1 MEQKRILSFMICIM
15 LFFGLNGCIKE
26 EALNTEAD
34 IEQASILNGDLA
46 LSTAPSIGNNTIIF
60 KLKRFSGSYVHTPEF
75 VLTPGA
81 TILPKSGTEL
91 DFSQPQKYTVTS
103 QDGAWSKTYTVSFVV
118 DEGANFY
125 GAFENAQV
133 VDTDN
138 PVGHYHQ
145 FFELT
150 ADGQKNIIWE
160 TANEGYNILA
170 GTLVGEDKDLI
181 PSFYPTSQ
189 VTDGYLG
196 NAAKLMTKDT
206 GPLGGMFGSPLAA
219 GNLFVGEFRLTFPTV
234 NSTRFGIS
242 YNNDTAPVAL
252 KGFFKYKA
260 GEKFVDNTK
269 PSQLTKDTW
278 DGYAI
283 LFEKSADLNKNF
295 LTGTHAFKDSRIV
308 SVARIGTKEQIETDK
323 WTAFNVP
330 FSFVNGKSFDPA
342 KEYMYTIVFSSSKEG
357 DIFNGAVGS
366 TLFIDEVELV
376 TGQKK

>member
-1 MEQKRILSFMICIM
+1 MEQKRILSFMICIV
-15 LFFGLNGCIKE
+15 LLFGLNSCIKD

-34 IEQASILNGDLA
+34 VEQASILNGDLV

-60 KLKRFSGSYVHTPEF
+60 KLKRFSGSYMHAPEF
-75 VLTPGA
+75 VVTTGA
-81 TILPKSGTEL
+81 TILPESGTEL
-91 DFSQPQKYTVTS
+91 DFSVPHQYTVTS
-103 QDGAWSKTYTVSFVV
+103 QDGAWSKTYTVSFVL
-118 DEGANFY
+118 DEGADFY
-125 GAFENAQV
+125 AAFENAQI
-133 VDTDN
+133 VDSDN

-150 ADGQKNIIWE
+150 AKGQKNFIWE

-170 GTLVGEDKDLI
+170 GTLVGEDEELV

-196 NAAKLMTKDT
+196 QAAKLITKDT

-219 GNLFVGEFRLTFPTV
+219 GNLFVGEFKLTFPTV
-234 NSTRFGIS
+234 NSTRFGIP
-242 YNNDTAPVAL
+242 YNSGTAPISL

-260 GEKFVDNTK
+260 GEKFVANTK

-283 LFEKSADLNKNF
+283 LFEKSPGLDHNF
-295 LTGTHAFKDSRIV
+295 LTGTHGFKDARIV
-308 SVARIGTKEQIETDK
+308 SVARIGAQQQIETDK
-323 WTAFNVP
+323 WTAFEVP
-330 FSFVNGKSFDPA
+330 FSFVNGKSFDPS

-357 DIFNGAVGS
+357 DMFNGAVGS
-366 TLFIDEVELV
+366 TLYIDEVELV
-376 TGQKK
+376 TNQIK

>member
-1 MEQKRILSFMICIM
+1 MVTS
-15 LFFGLNGCIKE
+15 G
-26 EALNTEAD
+26 
-34 IEQASILNGDLA
+34 ASIL
-46 LSTAPSIGNNTIIF
+46 
-60 KLKRFSGSYVHTPEF
+60 PE
-75 VLTPGA
+75 
-81 TILPKSGTEL
+81 SGTEL
-91 DFSQPQKYTVTS
+91 DFSVPQQYIVTS

-118 DEGANFY
+118 DEGADFY
-125 GAFENAQV
+125 AVFENAQV

-150 ADGQKNIIWE
+150 AQGQKKFIWE

-170 GTLVGEDKDLI
+170 GTLVGDEKDLV

-196 NAAKLMTKDT
+196 KAAKLMTKDT

-234 NSTRFGIS
+234 NSTRFGIP
-242 YNNDTAPVAL
+242 YNSDTNPIAL

-260 GEKFVDNTK
+260 GEKFLNNSKT
-269 PSQLTKDTW
+269 SQLTQDTW

-283 LFEKSADLNKNF
+283 LFEKTADLNKNF
-295 LTGTHAFKDSRIV
+295 LTGTHGFKDARIV
-308 SVARIGTKEQIETDK
+308 SVARIGSKEQIETDK

-330 FSFVNGKSFDPA
+330 FSFVDGKTFDPA
-342 KEYMYTIVFSSSKEG
+342 KEYMYTIVFSSSIEG